1 MCLERKQVPK
11 AAAPGRTPPGFT
23 LIELLVVISVIAIL
37 LAIMLPALARV
48 REQARCRTCAAHI
61 RQQFLAL
68 YLYGSENM
76 GRLPLTVFSGQDRTG
91 NLFHVTVNAMLR
103 NGATRESFYCPSNAL
118 HQKYKNHLWT
128 ASSGGRWNGIEFEM
142 FNSIGGTISSSYGLL
157 VTHRH
162 AIPPIEPTPYA
173 RDSGRKTW
181 VGSLQDR
188 HAATREL
195 VVDLIVGASDPN
207 RRSGYDFVD
216 AHKRSA
222 RETEDSPLVREYV
235 GTNHVRSGNPTGGNI
250 GFLDG
255 HIEWR
260 RFDPDIDP
268 SGVAVPRY
276 RSGER
281 FYFW

>member
-1 MCLERKQVPK
+1 MTAE
-11 AAAPGRTPPGFT
+11 GFT
-23 LIELLVVISVIAIL
+23 LIELLVVIAVIAVLLSIL
-37 LAIMLPALARV
+37 LPALAKV
-48 REQARCRTCAAHI
+48 REQARRRTCAAHV

-76 GRLPLTVFSGQDRTG
+76 GRLPLTVFSGQARIG
-91 NLFHVTVNAMLR
+91 RVHHVTVNAMLR
-103 NGATRESFYCPSNAL
+103 NGVTRESFYCPSNAL

-128 ASSGGRWNGIEFEM
+128 ATSGGQWNGTEFEM
-142 FNSIGGTISSSYGLL
+142 FSPIGGLVSSSYGLL

-181 VGSLQDR
+181 VESLHDR

-195 VVDLIVGASDPN
+195 VVDLIVGAFDPN
-207 RRSGYDFVD
+207 RHNGYDFFD
-216 AHKRSA
+216 TRERNA
-222 RETEDSPLVREYV
+222 RETEDSPLIREYV
-235 GTNHVRSGNPTGGNI
+235 GTNHVRGGNPTGGNI

-255 HIEWR
+255 HLEWR
-260 RFDPDIDP
+260 RFNPDIDP
-268 SGVAVPRY
+268 NGVAVPRY
-276 RSGER
+276 RSGEA